1 MKKFLSALVFL
12 LLLATARLYGQNI
25 SDLETFE
32 KAMRPGT
39 VLTYD
44 VNMGG
49 KQYKFIATLKKAGD
63 EIAFDWKMTE
73 PINKTGTVN
82 MSAAAVKSADALFNY
97 FTGGTSNLE
106 KETSVFLS
114 KKVFDDVAANAEVL
128 LKVNGASDTATRMS
142 NTIGEFNFNL
152 NGNLIAVPSW
162 ELEGGNE
169 IKYKV
174 VAIESR
180 QFPLIVQMDLGWTIV
195 LAEIK
200 EP

>member
-1 MKKFLSALVFL
+1 MKKFLSTFVFL
-12 LLLATARLYGQNI
+12 LLLVTARLYGQNI

-82 MSAAAVKSADALFNY
+82 MSAVAVKSADALFNY
-97 FTGGTSNLE
+97 FTGGASNLE

-114 KKVFDDVAANAEVL
+114 KKVFDDVAVNAEVL

-142 NTIGEFNFNL
+142 NAIGEFNFNL
-152 NGNLIAVPSW
+152 NGNLIAVPAW
-162 ELEGGNE
+162 ELEGGSE
-169 IKYKV
+169 VKYKV

-180 QFPLIVQMDLGWTIV
+180 QFPLIVQMNLGWTIV
-195 LAEIK
+195 LTEIK

>member
-1 MKKFLSALVFL
+1 MKKFLSTFVFL
-12 LLLATARLYGQNI
+12 LLLVTARLYGQNI

-82 MSAAAVKSADALFNY
+82 MSAVAVKSADACL
-97 FTGGTSNLE
+97 TTLR
-106 KETSVFLS
+106 
-114 KKVFDDVAANAEVL
+114 VAHPIWRKRL
-128 LKVNGASDTATRMS
+128 P
-142 NTIGEFNFNL
+142 FF
-152 NGNLIAVPSW
+152 
-162 ELEGGNE
+162 
-169 IKYKV
+169 
-174 VAIESR
+174 
-180 QFPLIVQMDLGWTIV
+180 
-195 LAEIK
+195 
-200 EP
+200 

>member
-1 MKKFLSALVFL
+1 MKKFLSAFVFL
-12 LLLATARLYGQNI
+12 LLLASANLFGQNV
-25 SDLETFE
+25 SDLESFE

-49 KQYKFIATLKKAGD
+49 KQYKFIATLKKSGD
-63 EIAFDWKMTE
+63 EISFDWKMTE
-73 PINKTGTVN
+73 PVNKSGIVN
-82 MSAAAVKSADALFNY
+82 MSAAAVKNADALFNY
-97 FTGGTSNLE
+97 FAGGASNLD
-106 KETSVFLS
+106 KETSIFLS
-114 KKVFDDVAANAEVL
+114 KKVFDDVAANAETL

-152 NGNLIAVPSW
+152 NGNLIAAPAW
-162 ELEGGNE
+162 ELEGGSE

-195 LAEIK
+195 LAEVK

>member
-1 MKKFLSALVFL
+1 MKKFLSAFMFL
-12 LLLATARLYGQNI
+12 LLLLSVRLSGQNI
-25 SDLETFE
+25 SDLESFE

-44 VNMGG
+44 VDMGG
-49 KQYKFIATLKKAGD
+49 KQYKFIVTLKKSGD
-63 EIAFDWKMTE
+63 EISFDWKMTE
-73 PINKTGTVN
+73 PVNKSGAVN
-82 MSAAAVKSADALFNY
+82 MSPTAVKNADALFNY
-97 FTGGTSNLE
+97 FAGGTSNLE

-114 KKVFDDVAANAEVL
+114 KKVFDDVAANAETL

-152 NGNLIAVPSW
+152 NGNLIAVPAW
-162 ELEGGNE
+162 ELEGGSE

-174 VAIESR
+174 FAIESR
-180 QFPLIVQMDLGWTIV
+180 QFPLIVQMNLGWTITPT
-195 LAEIK
+195 EIK